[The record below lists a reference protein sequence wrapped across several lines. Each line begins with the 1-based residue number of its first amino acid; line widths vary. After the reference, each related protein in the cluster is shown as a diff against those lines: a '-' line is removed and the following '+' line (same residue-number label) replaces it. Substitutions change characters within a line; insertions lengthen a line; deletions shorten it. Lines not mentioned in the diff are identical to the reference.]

1 MIKYLIM
8 DVDGTLTDGKIYMG
22 AEGEI
27 FKAFSVKDGY
37 AIHYILRPAQIIPVV
52 LTARNSQIL
61 QKRCDELEIT
71 EVYQGKLDK
80 LATLKE
86 KIGESNLNQCAYF
99 GDDILDLACMKPIK
113 EAGGIIGC
121 PSDAVQEIKAI
132 ADYICL
138 NKAGEGAF
146 REFSEWLVSPAE
158 KNTVTAEKV
167 NNALEYLNSIDI
179 YKIEKNKKIIVNDD
193 FYYTVQEYETKL
205 VEQCKFESHRKYID
219 IQIIVNGEELMQIAD
234 ISRLYIQEEYDG
246 EKDVMF
252 WKTPD
257 QVMSVTLKQG
267 DYIVLYPENAHR
279 GAIKCGKE
287 TKVLKIVGKVRCG
300 N

>member
-1 MIKYLIM
+1 M
-8 DVDGTLTDGKIYMG
+8 
-22 AEGEI
+22 
-27 FKAFSVKDGY
+27 
-37 AIHYILRPAQIIPVV
+37 
-52 LTARNSQIL
+52 
-61 QKRCDELEIT
+61 
-71 EVYQGKLDK
+71 
-80 LATLKE
+80 
-86 KIGESNLNQCAYF
+86 
-99 GDDILDLACMKPIK
+99 
-113 EAGGIIGC
+113 
-121 PSDAVQEIKAI
+121 
-132 ADYICL
+132 
-138 NKAGEGAF
+138 
-146 REFSEWLVSPAE
+146 
-158 KNTVTAEKV
+158 
-167 NNALEYLNSIDI
+167 NSIDI

-246 EKDVMF
+246 EKDIMF

-287 TKVLKIVGKVRCG
+287 TRVLKIVGKVRCG

>member
-1 MIKYLIM
+1 M